1 MVNQTGISKLAR
13 LRELMKITTING
25 VEKKGIQAFI
35 LNYGDSHQSE
45 YLTDRD
51 KRLSFL
57 SGFTGSRGTIIVTNE
72 KALLWT
78 DGRYFLQAINEFDPP
93 QDWTLMKEG
102 VLGTPNQFEWLNLNL
117 PPKSTVGVDINV
129 ISYTDWVSMY
139 NNLNNKGHV
148 LIPLEENLVD
158 KIWDDRPIPVL
169 NSIVPHKLEYSGKK
183 AKDKIENCQKLMKE
197 NGVSFLVISALDE
210 VAYLLNWRGSD
221 IPYNPV
227 FFAYIVLESENI
239 HIFLDKTRLTKEA
252 EEQLKNEGIIP
263 IYHSY
268 ESILNFL
275 KENSIATDENRVWIS
290 SGSSSALHC
299 ACGSHVYRAYSPIG
313 LMKSIKNET
322 EIEGMKAAHIRDGV
336 ALVKYFAWLEDEIT
350 NKNNKTITEISGAE
364 QLEKF
369 RQEQEL
375 YVGVSFTTISSSG
388 DHAAIIH
395 YHPTSASDKLI
406 TDKEVYLCDA
416 GAQFLDGT
424 TDTTRTWHFGTPTD
438 YERECFTRVFKGQ
451 CFLNMAIFP
460 NMIKGNYLDTLA
472 RKSLWDV
479 GLDYIHGTG
488 HGVGSYLNVH
498 EFPIGI
504 SWKPM
509 PDDPG
514 VQAGVFLS
522 NEPGFYED
530 GKFGIRL
537 ENIELVVK
545 ANSKYNF
552 NNRNY
557 LTFETVTLVPIQTSF
572 LDLSLLTDAE
582 IDYINKYHAK
592 CLEILKPLL
601 QGSENTQ
608 ALSWLIKQT
617 KPISK

>member
-290 SGSSSALHC
+290 SGSSCALHC

-369 RQEQEL
+369 RQ
-375 YVGVSFTTISSSG
+375 
-388 DHAAIIH
+388 
-395 YHPTSASDKLI
+395 
-406 TDKEVYLCDA
+406 
-416 GAQFLDGT
+416 
-424 TDTTRTWHFGTPTD
+424 
-438 YERECFTRVFKGQ
+438 
-451 CFLNMAIFP
+451 
-460 NMIKGNYLDTLA
+460 
-472 RKSLWDV
+472 
-479 GLDYIHGTG
+479 
-488 HGVGSYLNVH
+488 
-498 EFPIGI
+498 
-504 SWKPM
+504 
-509 PDDPG
+509 
-514 VQAGVFLS
+514 
-522 NEPGFYED
+522 
-530 GKFGIRL
+530 
-537 ENIELVVK
+537 
-545 ANSKYNF
+545 
-552 NNRNY
+552 
-557 LTFETVTLVPIQTSF
+557 
-572 LDLSLLTDAE
+572 
-582 IDYINKYHAK
+582 
-592 CLEILKPLL
+592 
-601 QGSENTQ
+601 
-608 ALSWLIKQT
+608 
-617 KPISK
+617 